1 MNKISRLIVSLPH
14 LITYLVMC
22 MALISNQSIAAA
34 VQTSFKISET
44 VTNGCQIS
52 QTKDIDFG
60 SLSIAE
66 LVDKRPVATG
76 EIDILCTPGVAINVT
91 LDGGTSA
98 VNKQRNM
105 QTTEHRLLAY
115 DIFSDSSY
123 TQNWSPDSSHKYGG
137 GTGEPLIIPLY
148 ARLDTHGAIPVAG
161 KYQDII
167 NVTVN
172 Y

>member
-1 MNKISRLIVSLPH
+1 
-14 LITYLVMC
+14 
-22 MALISNQSIAAA
+22 
-34 VQTSFKISET
+34 
-44 VTNGCQIS
+44 
-52 QTKDIDFG
+52 
-60 SLSIAE
+60 
-66 LVDKRPVATG
+66 
-76 EIDILCTPGVAINVT
+76 INVT